1 MDKKEVVSQ
10 RLEELEE
17 ELSKT
22 KDNKATNKH
31 LAKLRSKVAETRR
44 ELVEA
49 GKRQHGKGFFI
60 KKTGDSTISLLG
72 FPSAGKSSLL
82 NMLTNSRSKTAAY
95 AFTTTTI
102 IPGTMLYNGAHIQV
116 LDMPG
121 IIEDAHLGKGG
132 GKAVIAQMRVSDLVV
147 FVIDATN
154 AWQLDALMAE
164 LKGLSIHI
172 NEEKPRISIIKKND
186 ANGIMLEVN
195 KSGLAEDDIKAVLN
209 AFGIFKAV
217 VKIWDRVSED
227 DLIAIISEKAYYM
240 RGIIAL
246 NKVDLLSQS
255 KNVQSDISR
264 RYAMPVFP
272 ISATNGQG
280 INELKAGI
288 YENLGI
294 MRIFLKPKIGGD
306 PEPVIIRK
314 SATVGELA
322 GKIHT
327 SIVDELKC
335 AFVDGPSVKF
345 RNQRV
350 GVKHVLRDRDT
361 VTFIKER

>member
-1 MDKKEVVSQ
+1 MDKKEIASQ

-31 LAKLRSKVAETRR
+31 LAKLRSKVAEAKRD
-44 ELVEA
+44 LVEA

-60 KKTGDSTISLLG
+60 KKTGDATVSLLG

-102 IPGTMLYNGAHIQV
+102 IPGTMLYNGAHIQI

-132 GKAVIAQMRVSDLVV
+132 GKAVIAQMRVSNLVV

-154 AWQLDALMAE
+154 TWQLDSLMDE
-164 LKGLSIHI
+164 LKGLNIHI
-172 NEEKPRISIIKKND
+172 NEEKPRISVIERKE
-186 ANGIMLEVN
+186 ANGIMVEVN
-195 KSGLAEDDIKAVLN
+195 KSGMSADDIKEILN
-209 AFGIFKAV
+209 AFGIYKAI
-217 VKIWDRVSED
+217 VKIWDKVSED
-227 DLIAIISEKAYYM
+227 DMIAIISEKAYYM

-246 NKVDLLSQS
+246 NKVDLVADGNALAMELS
-255 KNVQSDISR
+255 K
-264 RYAMPVFP
+264 RYGMHSFP
-272 ISATNGQG
+272 ISATTGHG
-280 INELKAGI
+280 VSALKNGI

-294 MRIFLKPKIGGD
+294 MRIFLKPKVGGNS
-306 PEPVIIRK
+306 EPIIIRK
-314 SATVGELA
+314 GASVGELA
-322 GKIHT
+322 SKIHT
-327 SIVDELKC
+327 SIIDELKC
-335 AFVDGPSVKF
+335 AFVEGPSVKF

-350 GVKHVLRDRDT
+350 GIKHALKDGDT

>member
-10 RLEELEE
+10 RLQELEE

-31 LAKLRSKVAETRR
+31 LAKLRSKVAETKR

-60 KKTGDSTISLLG
+60 KKTGDATVSLLG

-102 IPGTMLYNGAHIQV
+102 IPGTMIYNGAHIQV

-147 FVIDATN
+147 FVIDATST
-154 AWQLDALMAE
+154 WQLGALMDE
-164 LKGLSIHI
+164 LKGLNIHI
-172 NEEKPRISIIKKND
+172 NEVKPRISIVERKE
-186 ANGIMLEVN
+186 ANGIMVEVN
-195 KSGLAEDDIKAVLN
+195 KSGMSEDYIKDILN
-209 AFGIFKAV
+209 AFGIYKAD

-227 DLIAIISEKAYYM
+227 DMIAIISEKAYYM

-246 NKVDLLSQS
+246 NKSDLVPDPDSIASELS
-255 KNVQSDISR
+255 K
-264 RYAMPVFP
+264 RYNMQCFS
-272 ISATNGQG
+272 ISATTGQG
-280 INELKAGI
+280 VGALKDGI
-288 YENLGI
+288 YANLNI
-294 MRIFLKPKIGGD
+294 MRIFLKPKIGGNS
-306 PEPVIIRK
+306 EPMIIK
-314 SATVGELA
+314 KGSTVGELA
-322 GKIHT
+322 SKIHT
-327 SIVDELKC
+327 SIIDELKC
-335 AFVDGPSVKF
+335 AFVEGPSVKF

-350 GVKHVLRDRDT
+350 GIKHALKDGDT